1 MKKTKS
7 NVVKMTILMVSLSVF
22 LLVLTG
28 AGCKQK
34 SEEQPEQAETKQT
47 PEQKNQEK
55 SDTSQPE
62 NGSVDEQTAAEI
74 TQENTGDDDW
84 KMADNSACLTC
95 HMNYKNEELTVNHA
109 KMDMGCVD
117 CHGQSNEH
125 AADKDALTPPEIM
138 FSKEKINS
146 YCLDCHPKEIL
157 SPEHEKFLLVRDDTR
172 KNCTGCHHGQDH
184 RIKTRSRVWDK
195 ETGKLLRRDDVR
207 QQSF

>member
-84 KMADNSACLTC
+84 K
-95 HMNYKNEELTVNHA
+95 
-109 KMDMGCVD
+109 
-117 CHGQSNEH
+117 
-125 AADKDALTPPEIM
+125 
-138 FSKEKINS
+138 
-146 YCLDCHPKEIL
+146 
-157 SPEHEKFLLVRDDTR
+157 
-172 KNCTGCHHGQDH
+172 
-184 RIKTRSRVWDK
+184 
-195 ETGKLLRRDDVR
+195 
-207 QQSF
+207 

>member
-7 NVVKMTILMVSLSVF
+7 NVAKMTILMVSLSIF
-22 LLVLTG
+22 LLVFTV

-34 SEEQPEQAETKQT
+34 SEEQPEQPETKQT
-47 PEQKNQEK
+47 P
-55 SDTSQPE
+55 SQPE
-62 NGSVDEQTAAEI
+62 NDSVDQQTAAEI

-84 KMADNSACLTC
+84 ETADNSDCLTC

-109 KMDMGCVD
+109 KMGMGCVD

-125 AADKDALTPPEIM
+125 AGDKDALTPPEIM

-157 SPEHEKFLLVRDDTR
+157 SPEHEKFLFVQDDTK
-172 KNCTGCHHGQDH
+172 KNCTDCHHGQDH
-184 RIKTRSRVWDK
+184 RIKARSRLWDK

-207 QQSF
+207 QQTE